1 MLNSKNGENMAR
13 YRKPNKRN
21 PIEQALEEFS
31 ARRLAYNTEQNEGT
45 ARFIKFLESEYGFTN
60 VQPVA
65 GIAYNQFF
73 VANKGRARTKMFI
86 KRGSHHGLYEN
97 EYVMGRHIYE
107 IDNVHFLEPLCY
119 NDFSEFNF
127 FANAYVQ
134 GVTLKT
140 AMMRGEL
147 DAATR
152 ARIIE
157 DLFAIFCA
165 LRNSDIVHRDIRP
178 DNLMLTDGRLVLID
192 FQLAVSKRNYT
203 ELEYLTQRPAR
214 LRSLGEDVFRYRKY
228 TWDDAHS
235 LLRVLEYIGRD
246 ASYGERYDEIHREI
260 KAHIGIDTIHSTVRE
275 NPFGRLARHMVPKKL
290 RKKYIAKRG

>member
-1 MLNSKNGENMAR
+1 MVK

-31 ARRLAYNTEQNEGT
+31 TRPVATPGATDDGT
-45 ARFIKFLESEYGFTN
+45 VRFIKFLESEHGFTN

-73 VANKGRARTKMFI
+73 VATKGRGRNSKLFI

-97 EYVMGRHIYE
+97 EYLMGRHIYE

-119 NDFSEFNF
+119 NDYSEFNF

-134 GVTLKT
+134 GTTLKT
-140 AMMRGEL
+140 AMMQGTL

-157 DLFAIFCA
+157 DLYQIFLA
-165 LRNSDIVHRDIRP
+165 LQKSDIVHRDIRP
-178 DNLMLTDGRLVLID
+178 DNLMLIDGRMVLID
-192 FQLAVSKRNYT
+192 FQLAVYKRAYK
-203 ELEYLTQRPAR
+203 ELEYLARRPAR

-235 LLRVLEYIGRD
+235 LLRVLEHIGREE
-246 ASYGERYDEIHREI
+246 SYGARYDQIHNEI
-260 KAHIGIDTIHSTVRE
+260 KSHIGIDTIHSAVRE
-275 NPFGRLARHMVPKKL
+275 NPMGRLARHMVPKSI
-290 RKKYIAKRG
+290 RKKYLGRRG